1 VARSDRILRGPAART
16 VDRTR
21 TVCTVDCTVDRTVV
35 RGVDF
40 TTGRTVDRTVVHGVD
55 CTTGRTVERTVV
67 HEVGRTDDAVGSVGS
82 RSRSVRSRSGRS

>member
-1 VARSDRILRGPAART
+1 MARSDRILRGPAART
-16 VDRTR
+16 VDRTVDR
-21 TVCTVDCTVDRTVV
+21 TRTFCTVDRTVV

-67 HEVGRTDDAVGSVGS
+67 HGVDPTDDSVGSVGS
-82 RSRSVRSRSGRS
+82 RSRSVRSRSGRW